1 MVPRALLL
9 SSCRLRGRRS
19 SLSAV
24 ALCLALLA
32 PLGLVGAP
40 AQARGSIESSRPQT
54 GLKVVPL
61 VIETNGGKRHS
72 FKVEVAATIAQ
83 QAHGMMFRDRMAPN
97 TGMIFPMDPPRPAAF
112 WMENTL
118 IPLDLLFIGADG
130 RIRNIIAN
138 AVPKSRAQLPSAG
151 PVAAVLELA
160 GGEADRIGARP
171 GDRVIWKAP

>member
-1 MVPRALLL
+1 
-9 SSCRLRGRRS
+9 
-19 SLSAV
+19 
-24 ALCLALLA
+24 
-32 PLGLVGAP
+32 
-40 AQARGSIESSRPQT
+40 
-54 GLKVVPL
+54 
-61 VIETNGGKRHS
+61 
-72 FKVEVAATIAQ
+72 
-83 QAHGMMFRDRMAPN
+83 MAPN

>member
-1 MVPRALLL
+1 
-9 SSCRLRGRRS
+9 
-19 SLSAV
+19 V
-24 ALCLALLA
+24 ALALLA
-32 PLGLVGAP
+32 PVAAYSPP
-40 AQARGSIESSRPQT
+40 ALSRSSIDSGRPQT

-61 VIETNGGKRHS
+61 AIETSGGKRHS
-72 FKVEVAATIAQ
+72 YRVEVARTAAQ
-83 QAHGMMFRDRMAPN
+83 QAHGMMFRTRMAPM
-97 TGMIFPMDPPRPAAF
+97 TGMIFPMSPPREASF

-130 RIRNIIAN
+130 RIRNIISN

-171 GDRVIWKAP
+171 GDKVIWKAP

>member
-1 MVPRALLL
+1 MGRRVALLL
-9 SSCRLRGRRS
+9 AL
-19 SLSAV
+19 V
-24 ALCLALLA
+24 APMLPLA
-32 PLGLVGAP
+32 AP
-40 AQARGSIESSRPQT
+40 AAAADSIASGKPQA

-61 VIETNGGKRHS
+61 TIETSGGKRHVY
-72 FKVEVAATIAQ
+72 KVEVAATAAQ
-83 QAHGMMFRDRMAPN
+83 QAHGMMFRTKMAPM

-118 IPLDLLFIGADG
+118 IPLDLLFIGQDG
-130 RIRNIIAN
+130 RIRNIISN

-171 GDRVIWKAP
+171 GDRVTWKAK

>member
-1 MVPRALLL
+1 MAPRALLP
-9 SSCRLRGRRS
+9 SASRLPGQPFRFV
-19 SLSAV
+19 V
-24 ALCLALLA
+24 AAALALLA
-32 PLGLVGAP
+32 PLSPMAAP
-40 AQARGSIESSRPQT
+40 AQAAGSLAAGKPQT

-61 VIETNGGKRHS
+61 TIETSTGKRHVY
-72 FKVEVAATIAQ
+72 KVEVAATSAQ
-83 QAHGMMFRDRMAPN
+83 QAHGMMHRTGMAPM

-130 RIRNIIAN
+130 RIRNIISN

-151 PVAAVLELA
+151 SVAAVLELA

>member
-1 MVPRALLL
+1 MTLVGA
-9 SSCRLRGRRS
+9 C
-19 SLSAV
+19 V
-24 ALCLALLA
+24 ALLA
-32 PLGLVGAP
+32 AGLVP
-40 AQARGSIESSRPQT
+40 ALPAAARSGVEAGQPQT

-61 VIETNGGKRHS
+61 TIETAGGKRHVY
-72 FKVEVAATIAQ
+72 KVEVAATLEQ
-83 QAHGMMFRDRMAPN
+83 QATGMMFRTKMAPM
-97 TGMIFPMDPPRPAAF
+97 TGMIFPMKPPRAASF

-138 AVPKSRAQLPSAG
+138 AVPKSRAQLSSVG

-171 GDRVIWKAP
+171 GDKVVWTAP